1 MGGQRVPGSAFLRHF
16 LGANWAFPTSV
27 VSDLTVFTTGT
38 IDRVDCLRPTTR
50 HEVHI
55 GLHSRFDSDTS
66 LSLRLW
72 VSTYLF
78 GKMRLT
84 SFLART
90 LVYGKSSRLR

>member
-1 MGGQRVPGSAFLRHF
+1 M
-16 LGANWAFPTSV
+16 
-27 VSDLTVFTTGT
+27 SDLSVFTTGT
-38 IDRVDCLRPTTR
+38 IDRVDCLRSTTR

-55 GLHSRFDSDTS
+55 ELLPRFDSDTS
-66 LSLRLW
+66 LNLRLW

-90 LVYGKSSRLR
+90 LVYGKFSRLR